1 MIGERSLLEKKLDKM
16 PKTKAFIEEVVES
29 AQDFRLRRVKQML
42 NEINEVG
49 EVIKEWKVLRESGD

>member
-1 MIGERSLLEKKLDKM
+1 M